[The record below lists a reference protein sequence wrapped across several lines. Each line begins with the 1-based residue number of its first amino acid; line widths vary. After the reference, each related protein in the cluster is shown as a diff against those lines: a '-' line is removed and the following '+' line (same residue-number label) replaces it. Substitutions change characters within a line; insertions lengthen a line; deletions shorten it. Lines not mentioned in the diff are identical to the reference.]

1 MELKTRVTRLQLR
14 KSRATTTAV
23 YDVLTPKVKDLPAS
37 AWRSAIQ
44 EERREL
50 QKHLGAAGVG
60 VEDAWKAADQ
70 PEMYNEKAMIEDN
83 QKWPSH
89 VFYASDIA
97 GKSAFIRVLHNLLLI
112 LSRTSQ
118 G

>member
-1 MELKTRVTRLQLR
+1 MELKTCVTRLQLR

-23 YDVLTPKVKDLPAS
+23 YDALMPHVKDLPAS

-50 QKHLGAAGVG
+50 QKHLGAADVG
-60 VEDAWKAADQ
+60 VEDAWMAADQ
-70 PEMYNEKAMIEDN
+70 LDLYNEKAMIEDN
-83 QKWPSH
+83 QQWPSH
-89 VFYASDIA
+89 VFYAPDIA
-97 GKSAFIRVLHNLLLI
+97 GKSTFFRVLHNLLLI
-112 LSRTSQ
+112 LSWTSH